1 MDIRRLSGEEKLKF
15 SRIYFFAG
23 IPFLPFLWWINV
35 FCFLKDLSS
44 PQSYPEFRLVRKYVI
59 LSLIGA
65 LSWTFAFVTWIIIFL
80 KFRSTWGELGDRLSF
95 NIPPVWEVTDLLA
108 KDAAIGETPSI
119 YTSSSGLR
127 HIFISTKS
135 GFTSQTLY
143 ISRHVDRLLHEYHS
157 LSQCGPSK
165 PSGFWIHG
173 IGPLAITRTAELAL
187 HLIHRMYPGHLE
199 MSTYTS
205 SCSTK
210 KHIISQVENE
220 RALVREEPKIRGAIH
235 VHIRLVP
242 TRGIEQSS

>member
-1 MDIRRLSGEEKLKF
+1 MVFMDIRRLSGEEKLKF

-44 PQSYPEFRLVRKYVI
+44 PQSYPEFRLVRKI
-59 LSLIGA
+59 LIGA

-95 NIPPVWEVTDLLA
+95 NIPPG
-108 KDAAIGETPSI
+108 K
-119 YTSSSGLR
+119 
-127 HIFISTKS
+127 
-135 GFTSQTLY
+135 SQTLY

-242 TRGIEQSS
+242 TRG